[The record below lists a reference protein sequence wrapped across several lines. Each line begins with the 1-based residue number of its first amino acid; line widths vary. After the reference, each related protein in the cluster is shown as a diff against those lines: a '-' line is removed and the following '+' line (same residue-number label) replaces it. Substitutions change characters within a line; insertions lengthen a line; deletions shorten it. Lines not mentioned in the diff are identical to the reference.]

1 MRYWEL
7 FPASYWALSI
17 FFYLLHVK
25 PTTRSRGINGAHV
38 SPKVGHHHLY
48 PNCCL
53 QILQEIHK
61 KCKACLE
68 SKEHLQLEEYFLAC
82 GINKCCTVLKVRE
95 GWMCDI
101 RVWRVKCEVT
111 WVRDP
116 TMYIT
121 RSKFM
126 LMIFKYFHEKSP
138 EEIMASA
145 FCEQWGVK
153 SDWNLKRIHPLPASP
168 PLGHYHALGQIKS
181 CQ

>member
-1 MRYWEL
+1 MYSIQNNNTTDHCHRSLSTSSSSPRLSSDVQAAKKAAATHVRYWEL
-7 FPASYWALSI
+7 FPASYWVLSI

-25 PTTRSRGINGAHV
+25 ATTRSRGINGAHV

-126 LMIFKYFHEKSP
+126 LMIFKYFHE
-138 EEIMASA
+138 
-145 FCEQWGVK
+145 
-153 SDWNLKRIHPLPASP
+153 
-168 PLGHYHALGQIKS
+168 
-181 CQ
+181 